1 MAEEQV
7 KPNTVFIRDNLEVL
21 RGFNSDMVDL
31 IYLDPPFNKNRAFE
45 APIGSP
51 AEGSGFKDIWTMDD
65 VKAVEHGML
74 AKENPAVYAVIEAA
88 RTAHSRGMQSYLL
101 MMAIRLIELHRVL
114 KPTGSIFLH
123 CDDTAERYLWSLLDA
138 IFGPSN
144 YKNAI
149 TWRRTRGRSGAR
161 RFGRVHDTILFYT
174 KSSVS
179 TWNSDFVE
187 KCPDHVRREY
197 DHEDELGRWKE
208 SDLTAAGESHGDA
221 GLPWRGIMPDGWH
234 WRTPVR
240 GPMSDFIVENNL
252 IPDWP
257 DAYETELD
265 RLDALDE
272 AGLIHWPVAGGLPRL
287 KQYLEASYGY
297 PINDLWDD
305 IKRLEARSRERVG
318 YPTQK
323 PLALL
328 ARIIQ
333 ASSNPGDLVLDPFC
347 GGATTLVAA
356 HNLERKWIG
365 IDVNPKAAALVRQRL
380 AQAVKP
386 IDGEVCVRDDV
397 PRRTDLPL
405 DLQIPRRDRKTLLF
419 GLQQGSCWG
428 CRDHRVFRH
437 LTLDHIVARNI
448 GGQDIFDNLQLLCAA
463 CNSKKGTQ
471 QMAVFI
477 QQLETEGLRPKGVP
491 FVAPYT
497 LMRD

>member
-65 VKAVEHGML
+65 VKAIEHGML

-88 RTAHSRGMQSYLL
+88 RVVDGSDMQSYLI
-101 MMAIRLIELHRVL
+101 MMASRLIEMRRVL
-114 KPTGSIFLH
+114 KPTGSIFVH
-123 CDDTAERYLWSLLDA
+123 CDDTAGKRLWDLLDA
-138 IFGPSN
+138 IFGLSN
-144 YKNAI
+144 FQNKVI
-149 TWRRTRGRSGAR
+149 WQRTRGRSDAL
-161 RFGRVHDTILFYT
+161 RFGRVHDLIFYYS
-174 KSSVS
+174 KSNER
-179 TWNSDFVE
+179 TWNRVYVE
-187 KCPDHVRREY
+187 NRPEY
-197 DHEDELGRWKE
+197 VGRAYVQEDELGKW
-208 SDLTAAGESHGDA
+208 SLGDLTASGERDGDS
-221 GLPWRGIMPDGWH
+221 GQSWRGITPEGRH
-234 WRTPVR
+234 WYTPTK
-240 GPMSDFIVENNL
+240 GTMSDFIIENDL

-257 DAYETELD
+257 DGYSTVRE
-265 RLDALDE
+265 RLDALD
-272 AGLIHWPVAGGLPRL
+272 AANLIHWPKRGGMPRL
-287 KQYLEASYGY
+287 KRYLDASHGLAV
-297 PINDLWDD
+297 NDVIVDV
-305 IKRLEARSRERVG
+305 KRLEARSKERVG

-328 ARIIQ
+328 SRLIEA
-333 ASSNPGDLVLDPFC
+333 ASNPGDLVLDPFC
-347 GGATTLVAA
+347 GCATTLVAA

-365 IDVNPKAAALVRQRL
+365 IDVSPKAAALVRQRL
-380 AQAVKP
+380 AQTVKP
-386 IDGEVCVRDDV
+386 FDGEVYVREDV
-397 PRRTDLPL
+397 PRRTDVPQ
-405 DLQIPRRDRKTLLF
+405 DFQIHRRDHKTLLY
-419 GLQQGSCWG
+419 GLQGGYCWG
-428 CRDHRVFRH
+428 CRDHFTFRH
-437 LTLDHIVARNI
+437 LTLDHIVARNV